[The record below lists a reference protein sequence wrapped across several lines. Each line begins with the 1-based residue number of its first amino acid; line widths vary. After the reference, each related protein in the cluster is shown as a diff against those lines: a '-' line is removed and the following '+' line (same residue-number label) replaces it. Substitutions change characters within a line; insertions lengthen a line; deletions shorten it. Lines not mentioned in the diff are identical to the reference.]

1 MIYVSKFTNK
11 AYPKEGRQ
19 ISSRS
24 IYVDLERDY
33 TLVGSD
39 AIYDHYE
46 LKQELRTAVSNN
58 KAQILYR

>member
-11 AYPKEGRQ
+11 AYPKEGRAV
-19 ISSRS
+19 SSQQVHVNLNH
-24 IYVDLERDY
+24 YDK
-33 TLVGSD
+33 VGGD

-46 LKQELRTAVSNN
+46 LKPELRTAVSNN